1 MYRKREEAQTDETRK
16 DAARLLLLLLLLLP
30 LAVMMLNYDYFIQI
44 LFISDLVRFV
54 IPPFLFFFAA
64 AAAVAVAVALLGYD
78 MSDEE
83 RRGERVRSSLCSQSD
98 GLACVERRKM

>member
-1 MYRKREEAQTDETRK
+1 MYGTREREEAQTDETRK

-54 IPPFLFFFAA
+54 IPPFLFFFA
-64 AAAVAVAVALLGYD
+64 VAVALLGYD

-83 RRGERVRSSLCSQSD
+83 RREGPLFAL
-98 GLACVERRKM
+98 LAE